1 MAIYNKKNKNLG
13 ALCGSVVKQKV
24 NYIMNKFQGTG
35 VALVTPFNTDGSVDY
50 NGLKNLI
57 NHLVDGGIDY
67 LVSLGTTGETATMTK
82 DEKKKVWAYTA
93 EINNNRLPLVA
104 GIGGNNTLAVAED
117 IKSFDTAGYSAIL
130 SVSPYYNKPTQEGIY
145 QHYKYLAEIS
155 PLDLILY
162 NVPGRTGSNM
172 SAETTCRLAYDFKNI
187 IATKEAS
194 GSFDQ
199 FNQIMRD
206 KPADFLLISGDDPVT
221 LPMIAL
227 GAAGIISVIGNALP
241 KQFSDMVKLCL
252 AGDYKAALP
261 AHLSLIEFTRLAFAE
276 GNPAGIKA
284 ALKHLG
290 VCGDTVR
297 LPLVKASE
305 SLEKSIIAEI
315 EKLSEVA

>member
-1 MAIYNKKNKNLG
+1 
-13 ALCGSVVKQKV
+13 
-24 NYIMNKFQGTG
+24 MNKFQGTG
-35 VALVTPFNTDGSVDY
+35 VALVTPFNADGSVDY

-57 NHLVDGGIDY
+57 NHLIDGGIDY

-104 GIGGNNTLAVAED
+104 GIGGNNTLAVGED
-117 IKSFDTAGYSAIL
+117 IKAFDATGYSAIL

-145 QHYKYLAEIS
+145 QHYKYLAEVS

-162 NVPGRTGSNM
+162 NVPGRTMSNM
-172 SAETTCRLAYDFKNI
+172 SPETTCRLAHDFKNI

-206 KPADFLLISGDDPVT
+206 KPEDFLLISGDDPIT

-227 GAAGIISVIGNALP
+227 GAAGIISVVANAIP
-241 KQFSDMVKLCL
+241 KQFSDMVKQCL
-252 AGDYKAALP
+252 AGHFKGAVP
-261 AHLSLIEFTRLAFAE
+261 AHLGLVEFTRLAFAE

-297 LPLVKASE
+297 LPLIKAS
-305 SLEKSIIAEI
+305 SDLEKSIMNEI
-315 EKLSEVA
+315 EKISQLA

>member
-1 MAIYNKKNKNLG
+1 MAIYNQKNKNLG

-145 QHYKYLAEIS
+145 QHYKYLAETS

-172 SAETTCRLAYDFKNI
+172 SAETTCRLAHDFKNI

-252 AGDYKAALP
+252 AGDYKTALP

>member
-1 MAIYNKKNKNLG
+1 
-13 ALCGSVVKQKV
+13 
-24 NYIMNKFQGTG
+24 MNKFQGTG

-57 NHLVDGGIDY
+57 NHLVEGGIDY

-117 IKSFDTAGYSAIL
+117 IKSFDTTGYSAIL

-145 QHYKYLAEIS
+145 QHYKHLAEIS

-172 SAETTCRLAYDFKNI
+172 SSETTCRLAHDFKNI

-227 GAAGIISVIGNALP
+227 GASGVISVIANAVP
-241 KQFSDMVKLCL
+241 KPFTDMVNLCL
-252 AGDYKAALP
+252 QGEFKAANP
-261 AHLSLIEFTRLAFAE
+261 PHLSLIEFTRLAFAE
-276 GNPAGIKA
+276 GNPAGIKV
-284 ALKHLG
+284 ALKHLNI
-290 VCGDTVR
+290 CGDTVR
-297 LPLVKASE
+297 LPLIKASS
-305 SLEKSIIAEI
+305 SLEQLIIAELDKI
-315 EKLSEVA
+315 IQTA

>member
-1 MAIYNKKNKNLG
+1 
-13 ALCGSVVKQKV
+13 
-24 NYIMNKFQGTG
+24 MNKFQGTG

-172 SAETTCRLAYDFKNI
+172 SAETTCRLAHDFKNI

-206 KPADFLLISGDDPVT
+206 KPTDFLLISGDDPVT